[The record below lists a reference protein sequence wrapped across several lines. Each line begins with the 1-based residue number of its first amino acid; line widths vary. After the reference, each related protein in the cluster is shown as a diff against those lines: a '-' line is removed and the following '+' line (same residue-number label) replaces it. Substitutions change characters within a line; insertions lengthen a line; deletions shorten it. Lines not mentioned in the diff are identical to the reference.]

1 MSNNLEYKGYI
12 ANIEI
17 DFESN
22 EFYGEIKN
30 IGDFVNFISDISEG
44 ILGIIREFHSAVDD
58 YINFCHDIG
67 KNPDITQNNLHAVE
81 YA

>member
-58 YINFCHDIG
+58 YINF